1 MKSLIYSHIAIMAG
15 NNYYLSYQKNVIILN
30 FGQRKVMKRPF
41 IISVI
46 LSLFLTSCFYSETR
60 TKLKLAESQL
70 QTKPDSCLAVISS
83 IDQSNLRTRKEK
95 ARYALLMSAALDKN
109 YIDVYSDS
117 LITIATDYYSL
128 RNDPRRRMMANYY
141 LGLIQNRLGE
151 YTAAI
156 VTLEKAEKDALAIE
170 DHLYA
175 GLIYRTKG
183 DIFSKTLNNQAS
195 QASIEKAID
204 HFKHLE
210 NSDYASFAELG
221 LAISYINSH
230 NFNAAKQQLESVL
243 LYNNDKIKDYCSIE
257 NAVIQVETDG
267 DPLEAIRLFREVPKE
282 LLDLHDYCFYALAW
296 ESIGQKDSTDRLFN
310 ESYALCLSQEDSV
323 EVDFMYAD
331 VLYRRGY
338 YKDAYSLT
346 RKAAFVQDSLTCILL
361 QQSVSNAQRDYY
373 KAESQ
378 LQEEQARRL
387 RERNRLGIAAAL
399 LALALL
405 SSAMFTYR
413 KRKEQETKEQMLELS
428 ITRSE
433 LHQAEQANAS
443 LLGSLFSEKL
453 NHLDKLSEEYVRAD
467 SDKER
472 ILSLK
477 RFKEEIATMQ
487 TDEDLFLSLEKD
499 LDQYCDGVMTKLRTQ
514 VPSIK
519 GDNLKMI
526 ALFFAGLPYST
537 VQLVMNRVSV
547 ESLKMARSRFR
558 KEIKAANAP
567 DEALF
572 LMFLEMKGNRAVR

>member
-1 MKSLIYSHIAIMAG
+1 
-15 NNYYLSYQKNVIILN
+15 
-30 FGQRKVMKRPF
+30 MKRPF

-128 RNDPRRRMMANYY
+128 RNDPRRRMMAYYY

-156 VTLEKAEKDALAIE
+156 VTLEKAEKDALDLD

-183 DIFSKTLNNQAS
+183 SIFNKAHIFPAS
-195 QASIEKAID
+195 LECQQKAID
-204 HFKHLE
+204 HFGFLE
-210 NSDYASFAELG
+210 NPDYEAFAKLG
-221 LAISYINSH
+221 LAICHINNKEYSI
-230 NFNAAKQQLESVL
+230 AWEILESIL
-243 LYNNDKIKDYCSIE
+243 EDYNNPQLKSLCAINQANILVESKGSLERAISLFKNAPENSFDYFD
-257 NAVIQVETDG
+257 NY
-267 DPLEAIRLFREVPKE
+267 R
-282 LLDLHDYCFYALAW
+282 YALALEKNGQH
-296 ESIGQKDSTDRLFN
+296 ESSEQHLSRAYEQCINQSDSATVDF
-310 ESYALCLSQEDSV
+310 SYAEILHLRGNDS
-323 EVDFMYAD
+323 EA
-331 VLYRRGY
+331 YR
-338 YKDAYSLT
+338 LT
-346 RKAAFVQDSLTCILL
+346 RKAAFVQDSLTRVLL

-378 LQEEQARRL
+378 LQEERAKRL
-387 RERNRLGIAAAL
+387 RERNRLGAAAAM

-405 SSAMFTYR
+405 SGATLSYR
-413 KRKEQETKEQMLELS
+413 KRKEQEIKEQMLELS

-572 LMFLEMKGNRAVR
+572 LMFLEMKGNRAIR

>member
-1 MKSLIYSHIAIMAG
+1 
-15 NNYYLSYQKNVIILN
+15 
-30 FGQRKVMKRPF
+30 MKRPF

-141 LGLIQNRLGE
+141 FGLIQNRLGE

-195 QASIEKAID
+195 QASIEKAIA

-221 LAISYINSH
+221 LAISFINSQ

-282 LLDLHDYCFYALAW
+282 LLDLHDYCFYALAL
-296 ESIGQKDSTDRLFN
+296 ESIGQKDSTDKQIAKA
-310 ESYALCLSQEDSV
+310 YKLCHSQADSATI
-323 EVDFMYAD
+323 DFMYAKILHLRGND
-331 VLYRRGY
+331 SEAYR
-338 YKDAYSLT
+338 LT
-346 RKAAFVQDSLTCILL
+346 RKAAFVQDSLTRVLL

-413 KRKEQETKEQMLELS
+413 KRKEQETKEQLLELS

-499 LDQYCDGVMTKLRTQ
+499 LDRYCDGVMTKLRTQ

-572 LMFLEMKGNRAVR
+572 LMFLEMKGNRAIR

>member
-1 MKSLIYSHIAIMAG
+1 
-15 NNYYLSYQKNVIILN
+15 
-30 FGQRKVMKRPF
+30 MKRPF
-41 IISVI
+41 IVSV
-46 LSLFLTSCFYSETR
+46 LLCLCLTSCFYSETR
-60 TKLKLAESQL
+60 TKLDLAESQL
-70 QTKPDSCLAVISS
+70 QTKPDSCLAITSS
-83 IDQSNLRTRKEK
+83 IDQGNLRTRKEK
-95 ARYALLMSAALDKN
+95 ARYALLMSAAMDKN

-128 RNDPRRRMMANYY
+128 RNDLRRRMMANYY

-175 GLIYRTKG
+175 GLIFRTMG
-183 DIFSKTLNNQAS
+183 DIFSKTNNNTM
-195 QASIEKAID
+195 AID
-204 HFKHLE
+204 CHKNAVYHFRHLE
-210 NSDYASFAELG
+210 NLDYAAFAELG
-221 LAISYINSH
+221 LAYGYINH
-230 NFNAAKQQLESVL
+230 QDYDNAEIIFDSITEK
-243 LYNNDKIKDYCSIE
+243 YNNDYLNTLSRLKK
-257 NAVIQVETDG
+257 AVICVEKG
-267 DPLEAIRLFREVPKE
+267 NNLPEAIAVFQSTPKNLFEKLE
-282 LLDLHDYCFYALAW
+282 YGYYALAL
-296 ESIGQKDSTDRLFN
+296 ESQNLCDSTDKQIAKAY
-310 ESYALCLSQEDSV
+310 ELCHSQEDSATIV
-323 EVDFMYAD
+323 FMYAKILHLRGND
-331 VLYRRGY
+331 SEAYR
-338 YKDAYSLT
+338 LT
-346 RKAAFVQDSLTCILL
+346 RKAAFVQDSLTRVLL

-526 ALFFAGLPYST
+526 VLFFAGLPYST

-572 LMFLEMKGNRAVR
+572 LRLLEMNKKSH

>member
-1 MKSLIYSHIAIMAG
+1 
-15 NNYYLSYQKNVIILN
+15 
-30 FGQRKVMKRPF
+30 MKRPF

-60 TKLKLAESQL
+60 TKLELTESQL

-156 VTLEKAEKDALAIE
+156 ITLEKAEKDAINLE

-175 GLIYRTKG
+175 GLIFRTMG
-183 DIFSKTLNNQAS
+183 DIFSKTNNNTM
-195 QASIEKAID
+195 AID
-204 HFKHLE
+204 CHKNAVYHFRHLE
-210 NSDYASFAELG
+210 NLDYAAFAELG
-221 LAISYINSH
+221 LAYGYINH
-230 NFNAAKQQLESVL
+230 QDYDNAEIIFDSITEK
-243 LYNNDKIKDYCSIE
+243 YNNDYLNTLSRLKK
-257 NAVIQVETDG
+257 AVICVEKG
-267 DPLEAIRLFREVPKE
+267 NNLPEAIAVFQSTPKNLFEKLE
-282 LLDLHDYCFYALAW
+282 YGYYALAL
-296 ESIGQKDSTDRLFN
+296 ESQNLCDSTDKQIAKAY
-310 ESYALCLSQEDSV
+310 ELCHSQADSATI
-323 EVDFMYAD
+323 DFMYAKILHLRGND
-331 VLYRRGY
+331 SEAYR
-338 YKDAYSLT
+338 LT
-346 RKAAFVQDSLTCILL
+346 RKAAFVQDSLTRVLL

-572 LMFLEMKGNRAVR
+572 LMFLEMKGNRAIR

>member
-1 MKSLIYSHIAIMAG
+1 
-15 NNYYLSYQKNVIILN
+15 
-30 FGQRKVMKRPF
+30 MKRPF
-41 IISVI
+41 IVSVI

-195 QASIEKAID
+195 QTSIEKAIA

-387 RERNRLGIAAAL
+387 RERNRLGIAATL

-405 SSAMFTYR
+405 SGAMFTYR

-453 NHLDKLSEEYVRAD
+453 NHLDRLSEEYVRAD

-487 TDEDLFLSLEKD
+487 TDEDLLLSLEKD
-499 LDQYCDGVMTKLRTQ
+499 LDRYCDGVMTKLRTQ

-572 LMFLEMKGNRAVR
+572 LRLLEMKGNRAIR

>member
-1 MKSLIYSHIAIMAG
+1 
-15 NNYYLSYQKNVIILN
+15 
-30 FGQRKVMKRPF
+30 MKRPF

-70 QTKPDSCLAVISS
+70 QTKPDSCLAIISS

-95 ARYALLMSAALDKN
+95 ASYALLMSAALDKN

-195 QASIEKAID
+195 QTSIEKAIA

-378 LQEEQARRL
+378 LQEEQARRF
-387 RERNRLGIAAAL
+387 RERNRLGIAATL

-413 KRKEQETKEQMLELS
+413 KRKEQEIKEQMLELS

-472 ILSLK
+472 IAAL
-477 RFKEEIATMQ
+477 REFKEEIAAMR
-487 TDEDLFLSLEKD
+487 TDEDLFVSLEKD
-499 LDQYCDGVMTKLRTQ
+499 LDRYCDGVMSKLHTQ

-519 GDNLKMI
+519 GENLKLI
-526 ALFFAGLPYST
+526 TLFFAGLPYST

-547 ESLKMARSRFR
+547 DSLKMARSRFR

-572 LMFLEMKGNRAVR
+572 LMFLEMKGNRAIR